1 MAIVSNQ
8 QIQNLLKTVYLSGV
22 ANNKYQNSPV
32 LHKIKKES
40 WGSGKELKYA
50 AQYGNGG
57 NFSSDYNMLSTAS
70 SSGST
75 GGVRNLEWTATQ
87 GYLVGNFDINM
98 PEILATAEERGA
110 YMKALANKMSGCF
123 DGMSKT
129 LAMYLYGGKYGVID
143 QVKGVTASTG
153 KTLAAT
159 GNTLDVTSAGA
170 IKLDVG
176 SRIVFTNGGSD
187 NAALPSTALLAGY
200 GTITAITDTSI
211 TFDWS
216 SGTPTIHNGD
226 YIELYGARNGTSI
239 QGIEGLPEIIPA
251 YFDRSGATWTSY
263 IATAFRG
270 VDRSVAESRLAGQ
283 FVKAANSGTTRL
295 TDALVSLLKKTKRA
309 GGMNNIVVINDETW
323 DAVGQELGVQKN
335 LWQATNS
342 GENKNKFTGGYSEL
356 ATAFGDAFIGRT
368 VIDPYCTEGY
378 AYMFDDDD
386 LTFYDLGNVGKV
398 IDPVSNDQVGKYD
411 IEAVGDQG
419 IGDAPAPKINMDK
432 LFTITEGAKGSYGPA
447 LEIAAHVY
455 GNYILRRTASAGVAK
470 LV

>member
-1 MAIVSNQ
+1 MGIVSNQ
-8 QIQNLLKTVYLSGV
+8 NIQNLLKTVYLSGV

-40 WGSGKELKYA
+40 WGGGKEIKYA

-57 NFSSDYNMLSTAS
+57 NFGSDYNMLSTAS
-70 SSGST
+70 SSGSV
-75 GGVRNLEWTATQ
+75 GGVRNLEWTAEQ
-87 GYLVGNFDINM
+87 GYLVGNFDINT
-98 PEILATAEERGA
+98 PEILTTAEERGS

-123 DGMSKT
+123 DGMSKN

-143 QVKGVTASTG
+143 QVKPASGTSISITAGS
-153 KTLAAT
+153 
-159 GNTLDVTSAGA
+159 NTIPITSAGS
-170 IKLDVG
+170 IKMDINSRFVVASAG
-176 SRIVFTNGGSD
+176 SA
-187 NAALPSTALLAGY
+187 NAALPSSNL
-200 GTITAITDTSI
+200 INQVFVVTAIDDNSM
-211 TFDWS
+211 TF
-216 SGTPTIHNGD
+216 TATANATFYAGD
-226 YIELYGARNGTSI
+226 YIELYSARNGTSV
-239 QGIEGLPEIIPA
+239 QGIEGLAEIIPS
-251 YFDRSGATWTSY
+251 YFGRTGATWNTY
-263 IATAFRG
+263 ISTAFRG
-270 VDRSVAESRLAGQ
+270 VDRSVATNRLAGQ
-283 FVKAANSGTTRL
+283 YSEAAASGATRL

-309 GGMNNIVVINDETW
+309 GGLNNIVVINDETW

-342 GENKNKFTGGYSEL
+342 GESKNRFTGGYSEL

-368 VIDPYCTEGY
+368 VIDPYCTEGL
-378 AYMFDDDD
+378 AYMFDDND

-398 IDPVSNDQVGKYD
+398 IDPVSNDQLGKYD

-432 LFTITEGAKGSYGPA
+432 LFTITEGAKGSFGPA

-470 LV
+470 LA